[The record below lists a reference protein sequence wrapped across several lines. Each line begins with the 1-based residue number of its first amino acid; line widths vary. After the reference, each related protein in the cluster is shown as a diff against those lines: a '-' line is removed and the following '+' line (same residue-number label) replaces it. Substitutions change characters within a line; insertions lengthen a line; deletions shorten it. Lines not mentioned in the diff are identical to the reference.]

1 MEEFLKDI
9 EEKVKQRELE
19 ESIDEKDK
27 EEFMIR
33 KTKQEAFEVEN
44 TAYKNRLETELTEPV
59 VRSLMRKIT
68 PFLKNLWN
76 GEAGHNSS
84 RYSAYKKG
92 GLARRAL
99 LYHMITYPFTD
110 DHLKWV
116 LEEIYVSCG
125 RILRRKANSRKRF
138 SFLAVQFR
146 AHCGVATAT
155 LRFCVEG
162 NPCGGLHQNLPG
174 TLRHQ

>member
-19 ESIDEKDK
+19 DSIDEKDK
-27 EEFMIR
+27 VEFINR
-33 KTKQEAFEVEN
+33 KKKQEAFEIEN
-44 TAYKNRLETELTEPV
+44 SAYKDRLESELTEPV

-68 PFLKNLWN
+68 PFLKILWN
-76 GEAGHNSS
+76 GEVGHNSP

-116 LEEIYVSCG
+116 LDEIFVSCG
-125 RILRRKANSRKRF
+125 GIWMRKVNNRKRF
-138 SFLAVQFR
+138 FLVSPISR
-146 AHCGVATAT
+146 PLRSCNSDIPILCG
-155 LRFCVEG
+155 R
-162 NPCGGLHQNLPG
+162 
-174 TLRHQ
+174 